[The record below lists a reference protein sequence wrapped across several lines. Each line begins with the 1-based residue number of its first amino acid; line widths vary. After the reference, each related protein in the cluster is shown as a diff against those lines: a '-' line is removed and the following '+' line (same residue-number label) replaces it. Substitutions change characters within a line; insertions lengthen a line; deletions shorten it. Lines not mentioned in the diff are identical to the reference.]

1 MLSIGILTH
10 NSPITLENSFKSYKL
25 SGLFDFTDD
34 IFCLI
39 QPSEKSDEEILICNN
54 YGIKYILENN
64 NTMMAG
70 AIIKIVNQAK
80 YEYILFLECDFR
92 SCKNKKITYEILNFS
107 IDNLK
112 NHNFDII
119 RLRNLKKPGHP
130 IHWNLQRD
138 EGLNY
143 DGNKQLYLC
152 THYLNN
158 PHLVYPEY
166 IKKVNDYQLLY
177 EMNSKNCVYTNNANI
192 TSKKYYLS
200 NILPYAIKNHH
211 LEPELHNIWPS
222 FNTKIG
228 ITSGIFKHIR
238 IDGHCYLDGTKKLCY
253 CCSSKYGG
261 LSDNINCVCCILPY
275 QPKYFEES
283 DLENYIED
291 NVDEDEKNNIY
302 PLLKK
307 FYNTNS

>member
-39 QPSEKSDEEILICNN
+39 QPSEKSDDEILICNN
-54 YGIKYILENN
+54 YGIKYILENK

-70 AIIKIVNQAK
+70 AIIKIVNEAK

-92 SCKNKKITYEILNFS
+92 ACKNKTITYEILNFS
-107 IDNLK
+107 INNLK
-112 NHNFDII
+112 NNNFDVI
-119 RLRNLKKPGHP
+119 RLRNLNNPGHP
-130 IHWNLQRD
+130 IQWSLHKS

-143 DGNKQLYLC
+143 DSNKQLYLC
-152 THYLNN
+152 THYLDN
-158 PHLVYPEY
+158 PHLVYPDY
-166 IKKVNDYQLLY
+166 IKKINDNPLLY
-177 EMNSKNCVYTNNANI
+177 EMNSSNCVYTNNANI

-200 NILPYAIKNHH
+200 NILPYAIENHH

-228 ITSGIFKHIR
+228 ITSGIFTHIR
-238 IDGHCYLDGTKKLCY
+238 IDGHKFYETKKLCY
-253 CCSSKYGG
+253 CCPSIYGG
-261 LSDNINCVCCILPY
+261 LSDKINCVCCITPNI
-275 QPKYFEES
+275 PKFFEEC
-283 DLENYIED
+283 DLEDYIED
-291 NVDEDEKNNIY
+291 NVNEDEKNKIY
-302 PLLKK
+302 PLLQKDH
-307 FYNTNS
+307 YTNS